1 MDELMQCGLLACLEQ
16 QEQEQEQ
23 AVAEGEGNEAVQV
36 KRVRA
41 MLPVLEKAYAVL
53 APALHAILINQETAD
68 NTSTAT
74 HTADAKA
81 DATAKAGGGGGGGS
95 SGGGSGGAA
104 QAQAQAAPLTLPRG
118 SKISACPVSDYPAG
132 GGYAW
137 VLPREVVDSV
147 SRSPCWHTTAPTP
160 AAPAPDSASTSAS
173 AGVGDGSGGGGG
185 RLERIFGCVKAQSIS
200 TALSQWRLAEQT
212 RQPEDDGQRD
222 EILAFYRQLVISV
235 SATQKVDRFSI
246 EIYEHAV
253 EAAVYAT
260 RNRTRTRTRTRT
272 RRAVSKLLS
281 VCAVYAV
288 CVCITF
294 SSPLISS
301 GHHHQSSI
309 INQQHQA
316 AGGLGALPITCL
328 RPPQRAVPTRTSA
341 AAGCCCCCWWW
352 WWFGQG

>member
-1 MDELMQCGLLACLEQ
+1 MDKLMQCGLLACLEQ

-23 AVAEGEGNEAVQV
+23 AVAEGEGSDSEAVQV

-185 RLERIFGCVKAQSIS
+185 RLERIFGWVKAQSIS

-260 RNRTRTRTRTRT
+260 RNRTRTRTRTRN
-272 RRAVSKLLS
+272 AEPFLS
-281 VCAVYAV
+281 CCLCALCMLCVCA
-288 CVCITF
+288 
-294 SSPLISS
+294 
-301 GHHHQSSI
+301 
-309 INQQHQA
+309 
-316 AGGLGALPITCL
+316 
-328 RPPQRAVPTRTSA
+328 
-341 AAGCCCCCWWW
+341 
-352 WWFGQG
+352 